1 MSTKIAIGTR
11 KGGTGKTSCTLGL
24 ATGLR
29 LLGKSVLIIDID
41 SQANAT
47 AALEGEGELDL
58 FDVLYAGEAGTL
70 GQAITSTSWDGIDL
84 VPGSQALARIEAESL
99 MTPEMR
105 LKAAAW
111 GAPELERYDYIL
123 VDLPPSLSRLTLNGL
138 LFADRVLAV
147 TEPTAFAVQGLV
159 EFLETVERVRALPH
173 LNPALRLEGIIVNKT
188 SSPLTA
194 EHEYQINEL
203 QQAYGSAVIE
213 PFFPAR
219 TAIQESESRR
229 IPLTK
234 IPGRGAK
241 VLTERFGN
249 LARRIDRGE

>member
-1 MSTKIAIGTR
+1 MTTRLAIGTR

-29 LLGKSVLIIDID
+29 LLGKSVLVIDLD

-47 AALEGEGELDL
+47 AALEGAGELDL
-58 FDVLYAGEAGTL
+58 FDVLYAGEPGTL
-70 GQAITSTSWDGIDL
+70 GQAITRTSWDGIDI
-84 VPGSQALARIEAESL
+84 VPGSQALARIEAESM

-105 LKAAAW
+105 LKTAAW
-111 GAPELERYDYIL
+111 GASELEDYDYIL

-138 LFADRVLAV
+138 LFADRVIAV

-159 EFLETVERVRALPH
+159 EFLETVERVQSLPH
-173 LNPALRLEGIIVNKT
+173 LNPELKLEGVIVNKT

-194 EHEYQINEL
+194 EHEFQIGEL
-203 QQAYGSAVIE
+203 QEAYGELVIE

-229 IPLTK
+229 VPLTK
-234 IPGRGAK
+234 IPGRGAR
-241 VLTERFGN
+241 VLTERFGE